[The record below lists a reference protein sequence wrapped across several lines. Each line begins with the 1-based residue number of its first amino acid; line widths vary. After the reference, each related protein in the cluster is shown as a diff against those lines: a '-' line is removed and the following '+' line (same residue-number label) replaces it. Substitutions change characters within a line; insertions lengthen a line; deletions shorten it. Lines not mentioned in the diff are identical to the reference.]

1 LKKSSFSE
9 IGKGTDVMSIGES
22 VGFQWVI
29 SEATQ
34 DYINTSLSMISFF
47 PDRSQWD
54 DYEKE
59 NDYIHNERSQH
70 FLRTKIR
77 PVPIPY

>member
-1 LKKSSFSE
+1 MRLVE
-9 IGKGTDVMSIGES
+9 RN
-22 VGFQWVI
+22 
-29 SEATQ
+29 ATQ

-47 PDRSQWD
+47 QDRSQWD

-59 NDYIHNERSQH
+59 NDYIHNERPQH

>member
-1 LKKSSFSE
+1 M
-9 IGKGTDVMSIGES
+9 G
-22 VGFQWVI
+22 
-29 SEATQ
+29 TQ

-47 PDRSQWD
+47 QDRSQWD

-70 FLRTKIR
+70 FLQTKIG
-77 PVPIPY
+77 PVPIPYQEQRQ

>member
-1 LKKSSFSE
+1 MTRDPISDISVV
-9 IGKGTDVMSIGES
+9 KG
-22 VGFQWVI
+22 
-29 SEATQ
+29 TQ

-47 PDRSQWD
+47 QDRSQWD

-70 FLRTKIR
+70 FLQTKIR
-77 PVPIPY
+77 PVPIPYQEQRQ

>member
-34 DYINTSLSMISFF
+34 DYINTSLSMISF
-47 PDRSQWD
+47 
-54 DYEKE
+54 
-59 NDYIHNERSQH
+59 
-70 FLRTKIR
+70 
-77 PVPIPY
+77 